1 MDPKI
6 SALLRERE
14 VGGSK
19 PEVMQKIIVFFAEV
33 ESRIPGII
41 NSFMFSPSQVFVKYL
56 FIRSNFPDLSI
67 DRLLDILRRLELTS
81 HLIM

>member
-33 ESRIPGII
+33 VSWIPGIDF
-41 NSFMFSPSQVFVKYL
+41 FMLSPSQVFVKYL

>member
-33 ESRIPGII
+33 VSRIPGI
-41 NSFMFSPSQVFVKYL
+41 NFMFSPSQVFVKYL

-67 DRLLDILRRLELTS
+67 DRLLDILRRLELIS